1 MDAPLGVPVVTA
13 DDLTDMIARV
23 MTRDE
28 ATALYRAYKDI
39 WQTYHTGLVQIAL
52 NNASLEAR
60 IRAVSPP
67 SIKKGI

>member
-1 MDAPLGVPVVTA
+1 MTA
-13 DDLTDMIARV
+13 DDLTEMIARV
-23 MTRDE
+23 MTRAE

-60 IRAVSPP
+60 IRDASPP
-67 SIKKGI
+67 TIKRVIA